1 MSGSVRVMVVDDEPI
16 VGKRL
21 GPALEKMGCAMECFV
36 DPDAA
41 LARLAQTEFH
51 VVVTDIRMDK
61 LDGIAVLEKVR
72 QLWPRAKVIM
82 ITGYATLEVA
92 HEALAKGA
100 FDFIAKPF
108 KPADL
113 REAVARAVQELGL
126 SLDAPLAQRAADMP
140 T

>member
-1 MSGSVRVMVVDDEPI
+1 MTAILRVMVVDDEPI

-21 GPALEKMGCAMECFV
+21 GPALEKMGCAMESFV
-36 DPDAA
+36 DPAAA
-41 LARLAQTEFH
+41 LVRLGETQFD
-51 VVVTDIRMDK
+51 VVVTDVRMDEV
-61 LDGIAVLEKVR
+61 DGIGVLERVR
-72 QLWPRAKVIM
+72 QCSPRTKVIM

-113 REAVARAVQELGL
+113 RAAVAKAAQELGIAV
-126 SLDAPLAQRAADMP
+126 DAQAVGE
-140 T
+140 

>member
-1 MSGSVRVMVVDDEPI
+1 MSGKLRVMVVDDEPI

-21 GPALEKMGCAMECFV
+21 GPALTKMGCSIESFV
-36 DPDAA
+36 DPAAA
-41 LARLAQTEFH
+41 LARLAQCEFD
-51 VVVTDIRMDK
+51 VVVTDIRMDQV
-61 LDGIAVLEKVR
+61 DGIGVLERVR
-72 QLWPRAKVIM
+72 ALWPRTKVIM

-113 REAVARAVQELGL
+113 REVVARAAQELGL
-126 SLDAPLAQRAADMP
+126 TLDAKVADQSSGVQS
-140 T
+140 